1 MRKHLFILMLNAMLI
16 CRISAQTAEIIGR
29 IVEADDRP
37 LIGANVYLEG
47 TILGSA
53 TDNDGVFQISGV
65 PEGRYSLVVN
75 LIGYREYRSK
85 ISVSGTARI
94 DAGTI
99 ELAPTVIANEP
110 VVVTAGK
117 YEQKI
122 QDIPASISTV
132 NQQELQARNITTI
145 DQALAYVS
153 GVNLNG
159 GQLSIRGSTGYS
171 RGAGSRVLMLID
183 GVPLLTADTRDIVF
197 SVVPTYLLDH
207 VEVLKGAG
215 SALYGSSAIGGVI
228 NVITR
233 DIDDSPKF
241 HLRTYG
247 GVYSEPSHD
256 QWKWTDD
263 NLFTNG
269 VSASYS
275 RKINKIGVL
284 AGVSRDEDDGY
295 QHNNWSRRWSGSGK
309 LQWEMSPFRR
319 LTLSGNYMHQQRGN
333 FLYWQDQQNALVP
346 ASGQED
352 DEVDSKRY
360 YLTAIYRHV
369 ISPKRFWTF
378 RGVWFR
384 NRVGDSVSE
393 DASEV
398 VAIAKT
404 LNGELQYNTQIGN
417 IFMTMG
423 GEGNWSSIDSDRFG
437 EHDGVGGAL
446 YQQAEIPLS
455 ERWKATVG
463 WRLDYFDIDSL
474 ESSNIRWNPKLGI
487 VFQPV
492 VGTAIRAAA
501 GTGFR
506 APSMAEAFTSTIASG
521 IRIVPNTQLN
531 PEKSV
536 YFELGLNRIFGT
548 SMIAD
553 VAAFYNRFEDLIEPG
568 FLPRGVIQFNNVF
581 DARIAGV
588 ETALN
593 GQFWRRK
600 LQWGTGY
607 SYVESRNE
615 VIDDYLEFRPRHIFY
630 GKLQGNFGAL
640 RLGGDYRYVSK
651 YDRVNRSLE
660 LFISDADTRVAAHVV
675 DLRAGAAL
683 KFSGTPLNISLQLK
697 NALNYNYLDF
707 VGSLAPPRRIELTL
721 DTVF

>member
-16 CRISAQTAEIIGR
+16 CQISAQTAEIIGR

-53 TDNDGVFQISGV
+53 TDNDGVFRISGV

-75 LIGYREYRSK
+75 LIGYREYRSD

-99 ELAPTVIANEP
+99 ELVPTVIANEP

-215 SALYGSSAIGGVI
+215 SAVYGSSAIGGVI

-247 GVYSEPSHD
+247 GVYSEPSHN
-256 QWKWTDD
+256 QWKWTNDTQ
-263 NLFTNG
+263 FTNG

-284 AGVSRDEDDGY
+284 AGISRDEDDGY
-295 QHNNWSRRWSGSGK
+295 QLNNWSRRWSGSGK

-319 LTLSGNYMHQQRGN
+319 LTLSGNYMHQERGN

-352 DEVDSKRY
+352 DEVDSKR
-360 YLTAIYRHV
+360 LPHRDLPACDFAKTILDL
-369 ISPKRFWTF
+369 S
-378 RGVWFR
+378 RGV
-384 NRVGDSVSE
+384 
-393 DASEV
+393 
-398 VAIAKT
+398 
-404 LNGELQYNTQIGN
+404 
-417 IFMTMG
+417 
-423 GEGNWSSIDSDRFG
+423 
-437 EHDGVGGAL
+437 
-446 YQQAEIPLS
+446 
-455 ERWKATVG
+455 
-463 WRLDYFDIDSL
+463 
-474 ESSNIRWNPKLGI
+474 
-487 VFQPV
+487 
-492 VGTAIRAAA
+492 
-501 GTGFR
+501 
-506 APSMAEAFTSTIASG
+506 
-521 IRIVPNTQLN
+521 VPQ
-531 PEKSV
+531 
-536 YFELGLNRIFGT
+536 
-548 SMIAD
+548 
-553 VAAFYNRFEDLIEPG
+553 
-568 FLPRGVIQFNNVF
+568 
-581 DARIAGV
+581 
-588 ETALN
+588 
-593 GQFWRRK
+593 
-600 LQWGTGY
+600 
-607 SYVESRNE
+607 
-615 VIDDYLEFRPRHIFY
+615 
-630 GKLQGNFGAL
+630 
-640 RLGGDYRYVSK
+640 
-651 YDRVNRSLE
+651 
-660 LFISDADTRVAAHVV
+660 
-675 DLRAGAAL
+675 
-683 KFSGTPLNISLQLK
+683 
-697 NALNYNYLDF
+697 
-707 VGSLAPPRRIELTL
+707 PRRRFRQRRCIRSGCHRQNAQR
-721 DTVF
+721 